1 MKGIEN
7 IAQRIRE
14 DAEKEAGAL
23 LEEAEKRA
31 SETRAAADREA
42 QELKDSL
49 RREGEAEA
57 QRQYDL
63 LLAAEETETPENL
76 DARNGLPE
84 EAAALLE
91 LLRTGEKS
99 FDELAAATGFDA
111 GRLISLLTMLE
122 LQLLIRHSADQIY
135 STR

>member
-1 MKGIEN
+1 ME
-7 IAQRIRE
+7 AYL
-14 DAEKEAGAL
+14 EKEKTFLDGM
-23 LEEAEKRA
+23 
-31 SETRAAADREA
+31 DRW
-42 QELKDSL
+42 
-49 RREGEAEA
+49 
-57 QRQYDL
+57 
-63 LLAAEETETPENL
+63 
-76 DARNGLPE
+76 NGKV
-84 EAAALLE
+84 AALLE